1 MRTITAAVLTCSDRC
16 SRGQQADTSGLALV
30 KILRE
35 QLSAEVLATN
45 CLPDDQDKITEQLKS
60 WATVSPRPDLILTT
74 GGTGLSPRDTTPEAT
89 ASILERRHPGLLELA
104 RLRCFAKTP
113 KTFLSRGE
121 AGTLGRSLIINL
133 PGSPRG
139 ASECLL
145 AILDI
150 LPHAIDTLRGEAVE
164 EASG

>member
-1 MRTITAAVLTCSDRC
+1 MRPITAAVLTCSDRC
-16 SRGQQADTSGLALV
+16 SRGQAVDGSGPALV

-35 QLSAEVLATN
+35 QLSAEILATN
-45 CLPDDQDKITEQLKS
+45 CLPDDQERITEQLKS
-60 WATVSPRPDLILTT
+60 WALDSPKPDLILTT
-74 GGTGLSPRDTTPEAT
+74 GGTGLSPRDITPEAT
-89 ASILERRHPGLLELA
+89 AAILQRRHPGLLELA

-121 AGTLGRSLIINL
+121 AGTLGKSLIINL

-139 ASECLL
+139 ASECLT